1 MEDIRNARNH
11 RANHCTR
18 AVRQDK
24 KPDKKMAITGSFI
37 ATFYFASL
45 FCGKSIRQKAR

>member
-24 KPDKKMAITGSFI
+24 KPDKNNGYYWKLYRNI
-37 ATFYFASL
+37 L
-45 FCGKSIRQKAR
+45 LRQPVLR